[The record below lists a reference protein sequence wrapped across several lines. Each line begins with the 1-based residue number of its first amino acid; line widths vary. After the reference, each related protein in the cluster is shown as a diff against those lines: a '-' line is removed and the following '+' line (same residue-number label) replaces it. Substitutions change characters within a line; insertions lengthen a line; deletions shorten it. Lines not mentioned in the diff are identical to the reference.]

1 MNTLFPFVFNTSSNS
16 QESFTEMAVNM
27 EVNTPRG
34 WSIFS
39 SANSSR
45 LALVHSNVSFKTY
58 AEHI

>member
-1 MNTLFPFVFNTSSNS
+1 
-16 QESFTEMAVNM
+16 MAVNM

-45 LALVHSNVSFKTY
+45 LAVVHSNVSFKTY